1 MLLNLDSDEGIRI
14 EHPNKIK
21 KIFINRNLL
30 GTYIIL
36 VRVKESDDDRE
47 KIFCFNEIETVLQFI
62 KENVDEYNIW
72 IY

>member
-1 MLLNLDSDEGIRI
+1 MDSDEGIRI
-14 EHPNKIK
+14 EDPNGIK

-36 VRVKESDDDRE
+36 VRVKEFDNDRE

-62 KENVDEYNIW
+62 KKNLDEYNIW

>member
-14 EHPNKIK
+14 EDPNGIK

-36 VRVKESDDDRE
+36 VRVKEFDDDRE
-47 KIFCFNEIETVLQFI
+47 KIYCFNEIETVLQFI